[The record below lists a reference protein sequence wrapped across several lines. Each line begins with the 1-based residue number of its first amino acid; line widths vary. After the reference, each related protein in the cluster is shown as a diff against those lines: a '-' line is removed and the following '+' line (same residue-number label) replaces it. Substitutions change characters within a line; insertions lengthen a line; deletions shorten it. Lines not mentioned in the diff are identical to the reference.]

1 MPPDSDGIGSEN
13 YAKLDDQN
21 SKLHG
26 VYMYSLDYSD
36 MNRQPCGCTFL
47 EDLYCMVHVCICNFG
62 KTNLLGHHFN
72 IEGEIGGRHCLML
85 LEHDAAIDFFIS
97 PLDHKDFT

>member
-1 MPPDSDGIGSEN
+1 
-13 YAKLDDQN
+13 
-21 SKLHG
+21 
-26 VYMYSLDYSD
+26 
-36 MNRQPCGCTFL
+36 
-47 EDLYCMVHVCICNFG
+47 MVHVCICNFG